1 MAENGINIIGY
12 ISINSG
18 GSKLEAYQCID
29 IILSDFQVL
38 KKIYI
43 RNISGSKL
51 ESALRN
57 KKAM

>member
-1 MAENGINIIGY
+1 MAENGRNKFAY

-38 KKIYI
+38 K
-43 RNISGSKL
+43 
-51 ESALRN
+51 
-57 KKAM
+57 